1 MDIALGQGAT
11 GVFTNSATLWHC
23 IFQVRNSD
31 TNILAFLSFWEF
43 SRKLCFLCI
52 HHFHVRSEKFLTLS
66 YWSG

>member
-31 TNILAFLSFWEF
+31 TNIVAFLSFWEF
-43 SRKLCFLCI
+43 SRKLCFYAFI
-52 HHFHVRSEKFLTLS
+52 TFTLEVKNS
-66 YWSG
+66 

>member
-31 TNILAFLSFWEF
+31 TNIAAFLSFWEL
-43 SRKLCFLCI
+43 SRKLFFFYAFI
-52 HHFHVRSEKFLTLS
+52 TFTLEVKNS
-66 YWSG
+66 